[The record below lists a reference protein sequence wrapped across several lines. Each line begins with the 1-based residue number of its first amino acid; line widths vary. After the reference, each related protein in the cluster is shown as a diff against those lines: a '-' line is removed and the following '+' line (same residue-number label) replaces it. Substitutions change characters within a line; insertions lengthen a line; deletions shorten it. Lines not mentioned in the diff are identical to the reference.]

1 MLIAVGAST
10 YRDDAIKD
18 LPGVAYDVQQ
28 VCGLLEPMGYER
40 VLAGLCENPN
50 SRALPEGIEGWAL
63 ENDLG
68 PHDVVVVYFAGHG
81 TKAADRHY
89 LLCGNTQYGRWTTA
103 LASEDLCR
111 PLLTSPVGHL
121 LVMLDTC
128 YAGAGAEEVSVL
140 AAELAGAQRRAAGR
154 WLLAA
159 ARSKE
164 KAKEN
169 VFVDALK
176 DVLKHPRASAHQEF
190 LGVREVTERINAHFR
205 TAKAAQHASHSAV
218 DSDGYAPFFRNTA
231 HIPGLPWN
239 DLDVETLT
247 RLRKQTRGHFGPRGR
262 GLEHVGQRG
271 DYFTG
276 RTAALNALASWL
288 QSDRHDRKAQ
298 VVTGD
303 PGSGKSALLGRL
315 LTLTDAGHPSRT
327 DTPRNA
333 LPPPGLDIVPLHA
346 RRTTA
351 EELAA
356 ALAQVLNLP
365 STDRDD
371 LLQALGERTEP
382 VTIVLDALDE
392 AGTGGDTSEGM
403 RVARELLQP
412 MTSLSAVRLIIGTRR
427 PLIPALGRAVNV
439 INLDDSTYIDEKD
452 ITDYAHSLLLDAQDP
467 DSRSPYRNWPAQAA
481 TVAKGIAERAG
492 RSFLVA
498 RMTARAIVDG
508 QITVDTTRPGWQN
521 ALPSDAGQAFAAY
534 LARFGSD
541 REKVERLLRPLAYA
555 QGAGLP
561 WSTQW
566 SAIAEALSGRPCP
579 EEDLRWL
586 HENAGSYI
594 VSTGTADTSAFR
606 LFHETMAEHLRTPHH
621 DKQAHAAITQALLA
635 QVPHDPR
642 SSGRDWPAA
651 SLYIRDHLAT
661 HAAAADAL
669 DPLLHDGDYLI
680 HATPGPLT
688 HALPNAQ
695 SPDGQLRCAIYRASA
710 DQHAR
715 ATSEARRDILAI
727 DAARY
732 GERSLAGELAH
743 GRPWGPRWA
752 TGTLVHPA
760 LILTLSGHAG
770 PITAVASTTIDDRS
784 HAVTTGADDTVR
796 VWDLTDGTT
805 RTTLAG
811 HTDSVN
817 AVACTTIDGRPHA
830 VTGSADHTVRV
841 WDLTNGTPRTL
852 TGHTNSVN
860 AVACTTIDGRPHAV
874 TGSADHTVR
883 VWDLTDGTIRT
894 TLTGHTDSVNAVACT
909 TIDGRPH
916 AVTGSADH
924 TVRVWDLTDGT
935 IRTTLTGHTNSV
947 NAVACTTIDGRP
959 HAVTT
964 SADHTLRVWDLTSG
978 TTRTL
983 NGHTAWVSAVACT
996 TIDGRPHAVTT
1007 SADTTVR
1014 IWDLAQGVQHATLT
1028 GHTNSVNAV
1037 ACTTIDGHP
1046 HAVTGSADHTV
1057 RIWDL
1062 TDGTTRTTLT
1072 GHTNWV
1078 NAVACTTIDDRPH
1091 AVTGSADYTVRVWDL
1106 TSGTQRILT
1115 GHTNWLRAVACTT
1128 IDNRTHAVTT
1138 GDDHTVRVWDLT
1150 NQAPVITLTGHTNW
1164 VLAVACTTIDG
1175 RPHAVTGSADHT
1187 VRVWDLTSGTT
1198 RTLNGHTAWV
1208 NAVACTTIDGRPHAV
1223 TGSADYTVR
1232 IWDLADGT
1240 IRNTLTG
1247 HTAPVRAVACTTID
1261 GRPHAVT
1268 GSADHTVRVWDL
1280 TNGATRTLNGHTNSV
1295 RAVACTTIDHRPH
1308 AISTSAD
1315 HTMRI
1320 WELTGNRLTAALALP
1335 LPADAV
1341 AALGSDIVIGMRNEV
1356 IILTQRL

>member
-1 MLIAVGAST
+1 MNEHTVNRRLLIAVGAST
-10 YRDDAIKD
+10 YQDDAIKD
-18 LPGVAYDVQQ
+18 LPGVANDVQQ

-40 VLAGLCENPN
+40 VLVGLCENPD
-50 SRALPEGIEGWAL
+50 SRDLPEGIEGWAL

-103 LASEDLCR
+103 LATEDLCR

-128 YAGAGAEEVSVL
+128 YAGAGAEDVSVL

-164 KAKEN
+164 RAKEN

-231 HIPGLPWN
+231 HIPSLPWN

-262 GLEHVGQRG
+262 GLEHAGQRG

-276 RTAALNALASWL
+276 RIAALSALASWL

-315 LTLTDAGHPSRT
+315 LTLTDADHPSRT
-327 DTPRNA
+327 GTPRNA

-351 EELAA
+351 EGLAVE
-356 ALAQVLNLP
+356 LAQVLNLP
-365 STDRDD
+365 SMDRDD
-371 LLQALGERTEP
+371 LLQALGERTQP
-382 VTIVLDALDE
+382 VTILLDALDE
-392 AGTGGDTSEGM
+392 AGTAGNTSEGM

-439 INLDDSTYIDEKD
+439 INLDDSKYIDESD

-481 TVAKGIAERAG
+481 TVARGIAERAG

-621 DKQAHAAITQALLA
+621 DKEAHAAITQALLA

-642 SSGRDWPAA
+642 SGGRDWPAA
-651 SLYIRDHLAT
+651 CLYIRDHLAT
-661 HAAAADAL
+661 HAAAADGL
-669 DPLLHDGDYLI
+669 DPLLHDSNYLI

-688 HALPNAQ
+688 HALPSAQ
-695 SPDGQLRCAIYRASA
+695 SPDGRLRCAIYRASA

-732 GERSLAGELAH
+732 GERSLADELAH

-760 LILTLSGHAG
+760 LVLTLSGHTG
-770 PITAVASTTIDDRS
+770 PVTAVASTTMYGRP
-784 HAVTTGADDTVR
+784 HAVTTSADDTVR

-805 RTTLAG
+805 RTTLTG
-811 HTDSVN
+811 HTNCVN
-817 AVACTTIDGRPHA
+817 AVACTTLGGRPHA
-830 VTGSADHTVRV
+830 VTTSADHTVRV
-841 WDLTNGTPRTL
+841 WDLTDGTTRTTL
-852 TGHTNSVN
+852 TGHTNCVN
-860 AVACTTIDGRPHAV
+860 AVACTTLGGRPHAV

-883 VWDLTDGTIRT
+883 VWDLTDGTTRT
-894 TLTGHTDSVNAVACT
+894 TLTGHTNSVNAVACTTLGGRPHAVTTSADHTVRVWDLTDGTTRTTLTGHTWVRAVACTTLGGRPHAVTTSADTTIWIWDLVNGAKHATLTGHTNSVNAVACTTLGGRPHAITGSADHTVRVWDLTDGTTRTTVTGHTNWVNAVACT

-916 AVTGSADH
+916 AVTGSADY
-924 TVRVWDLTDGT
+924 TARVWDLTD
-935 IRTTLTGHTNSV
+935 
-947 NAVACTTIDGRP
+947 
-959 HAVTT
+959 
-964 SADHTLRVWDLTSG
+964 
-978 TTRTL
+978 
-983 NGHTAWVSAVACT
+983 
-996 TIDGRPHAVTT
+996 
-1007 SADTTVR
+1007 
-1014 IWDLAQGVQHATLT
+1014 
-1028 GHTNSVNAV
+1028 
-1037 ACTTIDGHP
+1037 
-1046 HAVTGSADHTV
+1046 
-1057 RIWDL
+1057 
-1062 TDGTTRTTLT
+1062 
-1072 GHTNWV
+1072 
-1078 NAVACTTIDDRPH
+1078 
-1091 AVTGSADYTVRVWDL
+1091 
-1106 TSGTQRILT
+1106 GTQRILT

-1150 NQAPVITLTGHTNW
+1150 DQSPVITLTGHTNW

-1175 RPHAVTGSADHT
+1175 GPHAVTGSADHS

-1198 RTLNGHTAWV
+1198 RTLHGHTAWV
-1208 NAVACTTIDGRPHAV
+1208 NAVSCTTIGGRPHAV
-1223 TGSADYTVR
+1223 TGSADYTARV
-1232 IWDLADGT
+1232 WDLTNGT
-1240 IRNTLTG
+1240 TRATLTG

-1268 GSADHTVRVWDL
+1268 GSADHSVRVWDL
-1280 TNGATRTLNGHTNSV
+1280 TDGTTRATLTGHTNSV
-1295 RAVACTTIDHRPH
+1295 RAVACTAIDHRPH

-1335 LPADAV
+1335 LPSDAV
-1341 AALGSDIVIGMRNEV
+1341 AALGSDIVIGLRNEV
-1356 IILTQRL
+1356 IVLTQRH